1 MYTIQNPFNKET
13 LGSFAYATQ
22 DEINKT
28 LNTLNEAKRKTRKIP
43 AFEKAMV
50 LEKLSSL
57 ISKNQKEIAILITRE
72 VGKPITESMGE
83 VNRASFV
90 AKCAAEEARRLEGE
104 ILNCDAYSDMQGK
117 KCHVNYFPLGMILA
131 ITPFNFPFNLAV
143 HKIAPAFAAGN
154 TVFFKPGPQNYLSGK
169 YLVDLCY
176 EAGIPRESLKLCMP
190 DIKDMKG
197 IIQDSRVNCI
207 NFTGGLIA
215 ANIISEQAGFKKLIM
230 ELGGNDPLIVLPDG
244 NIDEAVDVA
253 IDQRFGT
260 AGQRC
265 NACKRLYIHKDIY
278 EEFKEKLLTKTK
290 AINIGNPLE
299 ESTGLGPLI
308 NSKAADDV
316 KARIEGAINA
326 GATLLYGNKREDD
339 ILWPT
344 ILEDVTDEMELVAE
358 ETFGP
363 VIPLFKFKD
372 IEEIIP
378 RINASRFA
386 LQAGVFTNNLSI
398 IQTLYEELETGSLN
412 VNAGPG
418 FRADHMPFGGI
429 KETGIG
435 REGVRYAM
443 LEMSSIKNLVL

>member
-1 MYTIQNPFNKET
+1 MYKILNPFNKEN
-13 LGSFAYATQ
+13 LGSFEYANQ
-22 DEINKT
+22 HEIQET
-28 LNTLNEAKRKTRKIP
+28 LNVLNQAKNKTRKIP
-43 AFEKAMV
+43 AYKKAEI
-50 LEKLSSL
+50 LEKLSKL
-57 ISKNQKEIAILITRE
+57 IQKNQKEIAILVSRE
-72 VGKPITESMGE
+72 VGKPISESMGE

-90 AKCAAEEARRLEGE
+90 AKCSAEEARRLEGE

-117 KCHVNYFPLGMILA
+117 KCHVNYYPLGMILA

-154 TVFFKPGPQNYLSGK
+154 TIFFKPSPQNYLSGK
-169 YLVDLCY
+169 MLVDLCY
-176 EAGIPRESLKLCMP
+176 EAGIPRDSLKLCMP
-190 DIKDMKG
+190 DIKDMKS
-197 IIQDSRVNCI
+197 IIQDYRVNCV
-207 NFTGGLIA
+207 NFTGGLVA

-244 NIDEAVDVA
+244 NIDSAVETA
-253 IDQRFGT
+253 IAQRFGT

-265 NACKRLYIHKDIY
+265 NACKRLYIHEHIY
-278 EEFKEKLLTKTK
+278 EEFKDKLISKTKT
-290 AINIGNPLE
+290 INIGNPLE
-299 ESTGLGPLI
+299 ESTQLGPLI
-308 NSKAADDV
+308 NSKACDEVKTRIDD
-316 KARIEGAINA
+316 AINL

-339 ILWPT
+339 IIWPT
-344 ILEDVTDEMELVAE
+344 ILENVKDDMELVTE

-363 VIPLFKFKD
+363 VIPLFKFKN

-386 LQAGVFTNNLSI
+386 LQAGVFTNNLEI
-398 IQTLYEELETGSLN
+398 IQTLYDELETGSLN

-418 FRADHMPFGGI
+418 FRADHMPFGGV

-443 LEMSSIKNLVL
+443 LEMSSIKNLVV